1 MLHCYAIKTKLF
13 GKTVYWL
20 LGEGLL
26 CWRAL
31 MLTDLSARFTRMN
44 EAEPKGSNPQSEGKA
59 FCHLGSGRYEETR

>member
-59 FCHLGSGRYEETR
+59 SVILAQADTRK